1 MATLTWD
8 KFAFILGGLGW
19 TLILTAISF
28 GVGIAGGFLVAL
40 VRVSQNTVIR
50 WTAVAFIAFFQ
61 GTPLLLQLFVV
72 YYGLGL
78 LNFNLPASL
87 AVAIEFGLNASAFLG
102 NIWRG
107 GIQAVSLG
115 QTEAAEALGLSYYS
129 RMIDIV
135 LPQALRISLPATIG
149 FLVQLLKG
157 TSLAALVGFIEL
169 TRAGQIVSSQIFK
182 PLLVFAIVG
191 ALYFLLCWPISLL
204 GAKIEQRQ
212 HHQT

>member
-1 MATLTWD
+1 MAALTWD
-8 KFAFILGGLGW
+8 RFAFILGGLGW
-19 TLILTAISF
+19 TLILTTISF
-28 GVGIAGGFLVAL
+28 AVGITGGLAVAL
-40 VRVSQNTVIR
+40 IRVSPNAAVR
-50 WTAVAFIAFFQ
+50 WASEAFIAFFQ

-78 LNFNLPASL
+78 LNFDLPAWL
-87 AVAIEFGLNASAFLG
+87 AVAIAFGLNASAFLG

-107 GIQAVSLG
+107 GIQAVPLG

-129 RMIDIV
+129 RMIDIL
-135 LPQALRISLPATIG
+135 LPQAFRISLPATIG

-204 GAKIEQRQ
+204 GTRLEQRRHQ
-212 HHQT
+212 HG